1 MSARR
6 AGRLVGPTALV
17 LIATSGLLGGG
28 RARAAEKPLLIPQE
42 AGERQGKVVGRSI
55 ACGVERARVETVLRR
70 ERERMLAAVG
80 PTLTEERYAPSLGAA
95 IELETSLGAPTE
107 AACAAARTAFGRL
120 EAEG

>member
-1 MSARR
+1 MSP
-6 AGRLVGPTALV
+6 GRLGRLLGPAALF
-17 LIATSGLLGGG
+17 LSATSGFLSVG
-28 RARAAEKPLLIPQE
+28 RASAAERPLLIPQE
-42 AGERQGKVVGRSI
+42 AGERQGKIVGRSI

-95 IELETSLGAPTE
+95 IELETSLGAPSA
-107 AACAAARTAFGRL
+107 AACAAARTAFARL